1 MEEDAEEGKEDAEDA
16 EEDAGESVDSEAANQ
31 SGRQP
36 DGTQRRKRQTIARC
50 DENAQR
56 SARFKSKLMCFIFYQ
71 ANLRGLG
78 FNKGLSGFI
87 NLSILLKW
95 GLVSKNPIGLD
106 ASNFKENKNSTE
118 HIYDHM

>member
-1 MEEDAEEGKEDAEDA
+1 MEEDAEEVKEDAEDA

-56 SARFKSKLMCFIFYQ
+56 SARFELKLMCFIFFR
-71 ANLRGLG
+71 ANLRGQE
-78 FNKGLSGFI
+78 FNNVLPSFI
-87 NLSILLKW
+87 NLSSI
-95 GLVSKNPIGLD
+95 SKCDMI
-106 ASNFKENKNSTE
+106 
-118 HIYDHM
+118 